1 MGVSAMKSFY
11 LLDSDESFIIDRWRE
26 LPQDEQLRIYQILLQ
41 GLSKMGSTAAND
53 ELDKVAAAI
62 VLDYHKHR

>member
-1 MGVSAMKSFY
+1 MGVLAMKSFY

-41 GLSKMGSTAAND
+41 GLSKMGSTTAND
-53 ELDKVAAAI
+53 ELDKVTAAI